1 MWRSCVDELGVA
13 DNTRV
18 VFFSDNGGSGIAD
31 NTPLRGGKSQM
42 FEDGLRVPF
51 LVRWPDVVPAGSFSR
66 LWKSFPRS
74 FESPAPSVLATIPI
88 LTGQCESP
96 HEEMFWER
104 RGDRAARVGHWKW
117 VQSQRG
123 TGLFDLS
130 HDVGERNDL
139 SGQRPDMLKH
149 LKARF
154 AAWKE
159 SMEQVEP
166 RGPFR
171 DF

>member
-1 MWRSCVDELGVA
+1 MSLVWRTIRGSFSSPTTAVRALPT
-13 DNTRV
+13 TRRCGAA
-18 VFFSDNGGSGIAD
+18 SRRC
-31 NTPLRGGKSQM
+31 LRTVCGFRSWCAGRTWS
-42 FEDGLRVPF
+42 RPAAC
-51 LVRWPDVVPAGSFSR
+51 AGSFSR

>member
-1 MWRSCVDELGVA
+1 
-13 DNTRV
+13 
-18 VFFSDNGGSGIAD
+18 
-31 NTPLRGGKSQM
+31 
-42 FEDGLRVPF
+42 
-51 LVRWPDVVPAGSFSR
+51 
-66 LWKSFPRS
+66 
-74 FESPAPSVLATIPI
+74 
-88 LTGQCESP
+88 
-96 HEEMFWER
+96 MFWER

-139 SGQRPDMLKH
+139 SGQRPDILKY